1 MLRKFTSSTGRYL
14 KLETSESL
22 TFRPHIP
29 KTKAKLE
36 MLIDSNFDLWPS
48 GECQVMRTDFAPSS
62 SIATLASQL

>member
-1 MLRKFTSSTGRYL
+1 MLRKFTSTGRYL

-36 MLIDSNFDLWPS
+36 MLIDSSFDLRPT

-62 SIATLASQL
+62 SMFDC